1 MAVRL
6 ECEAYEDIARS
17 LRTLA
22 ARPMSAA
29 GIDDGFLRLGRRT
42 ASKLAPLVV
51 AALCSA
57 QVGSRPYL
65 AMRISISF
73 RARASEPLRFF
84 ANETRQLPTLQR
96 VIVSASLFFL

>member
-51 AALCSA
+51 AAL
-57 QVGSRPYL
+57 
-65 AMRISISF
+65 
-73 RARASEPLRFF
+73 
-84 ANETRQLPTLQR
+84 
-96 VIVSASLFFL
+96 